1 MVFQSY
7 RVAPTL
13 LRATVP
19 QPQHHWAKA
28 HRKLFTVG
36 AALSV
41 VGILSASPSR
51 GHWLLIART
60 ISAHLNHNRAIK
72 TDFKGYP
79 LSSGV
84 QKLSEFRT
92 LERIP
97 LNIPQSIPKWKRSCR
112 RLAIQFEFHRNLYP
126 ASTNDA
132 AKAGCPQ
139 EENQGDFYVQLCIA
153 LCHGT
158 WLLTFWFVSPTW
170 GF

>member
-41 VGILSASPSR
+41 VGMLSASPSW

-60 ISAHLNHNRAIK
+60 ISAHLKHNRTIK

-112 RLAIQFEFHRNLYP
+112 RLAIQFEFHRNLHP

-139 EENQGDFYVQLCIA
+139 EENQGDFYGQLCIA
-153 LCHGT
+153 LCHGA